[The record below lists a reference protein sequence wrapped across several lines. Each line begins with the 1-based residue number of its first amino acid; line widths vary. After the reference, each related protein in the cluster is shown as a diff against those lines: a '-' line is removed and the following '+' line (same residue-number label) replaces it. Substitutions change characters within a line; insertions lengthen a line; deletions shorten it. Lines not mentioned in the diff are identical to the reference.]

1 MVRDKILVV
10 EDNVINLKLLS
21 RMLEKSGFEIFTAQD
36 GAQACKI
43 AEDANPDVI
52 LLDVMMPIM
61 DGFSVCEWLKGNK
74 KTADIPVVFLTAK
87 TDPVDKVR
95 GLSLGAMDYITK
107 PFDAA
112 EVVARVNTHLKF
124 MRLSRQIIQK
134 NVQLEKAYAQLR
146 ESNEIINQ
154 DIKAAGRVQSQLL
167 PHDIS
172 DIGSLKVAWK
182 FVPSSH
188 VAGDIFNIMPL
199 DDSHV
204 AVYIVDVSGHGV
216 QAAMLAVLIHN
227 FFRLGMDSRS
237 LKEKAGQKL
246 TVESLLE
253 PELVAKALND
263 NFPMEVYDAYF
274 TGIYGVLNINTNEL
288 EMVNAGHPAPL
299 IIHEDKSIEFFN
311 HADIPIGI
319 LAESEYK
326 SHSYNL
332 KSGDTL
338 ILYTDGLYE
347 LSVKEGLL
355 MNKEVMAKFINE
367 VDGDLIS
374 KFEFTTDKILKM
386 GINSE
391 FEDDVSLFGIE
402 IN

>member
-10 EDNVINLKLLS
+10 EDNIINFKLLS

-74 KTADIPVVFLTAK
+74 KTSDIPVVFLTAK

-134 NVQLEKAYAQLR
+134 NEQLEKAYDQLR

-253 PELVAKALND
+253 PEQVTKALND
-263 NFPMEVYDAYF
+263 NFPMEIYDAYF

-288 EMVNAGHPAPL
+288 KMVNAGHPAPL
-299 IIHEDKSIEFFN
+299 IIHKDKSIEFFN
-311 HADIPIGI
+311 HADLPIGI
-319 LAESEYK
+319 LAGSNYK

-367 VDGDLIS
+367 FDGDLNS
-374 KFEFTTDKILKM
+374 KFEFTADKILKM

-391 FEDDVSLFGIE
+391 FEDDMSLFGIE